1 MEVKN
6 RMKEE
11 KEEIQVLTPGRRKRH
26 ERLEIKNESEKDVI
40 LKKKDKS

>member
-11 KEEIQVLTPGRRKRH
+11 KEEIQVLTPGRRKRN
-26 ERLEIKNESEKDVI
+26 EMLGIKNESEKGVI
-40 LKKKDKS
+40 YI